1 MEESDGARSLAWVA
15 ATFALLFGVLY
26 WALGGMLEH
35 RQNPNQHVTA
45 GEGAPARVELVANPG
60 GQYIVPG
67 TINGHDVDFL
77 VDTGATHVAVPAS
90 VAERAGL
97 RRGAETRVET
107 AGGTRR
113 AWHTTVDEMAVGG
126 IRRRNVRGTINP
138 SMPGDYVLLGMT
150 FLRGLELRQQGDRL
164 VIESP

>member
-1 MEESDGARSLAWVA
+1 MSEAARSLGWVA
-15 ATFALLFGVLY
+15 ATFVLLFGVLY
-26 WALGGMLEH
+26 WALGGLIDR
-35 RQNPNQHVTA
+35 RQNPNDHIAT
-45 GEGAPARVELVANPG
+45 GSGAPERVELAVNPG

-90 VAERAGL
+90 IAEDAGL
-97 RRGAETRVET
+97 ERGAEMRVQT

-113 AWHTTVDEMAVGG
+113 AWHTTIDRVAVGG
-126 IRRRNVRGTINP
+126 IERRNVRGSINP

-150 FLRGLELRQQGDRL
+150 FLRDLELRQQGDRL
-164 VIESP
+164 VIENP

>member
-1 MEESDGARSLAWVA
+1 MSEAARSLGWVA

-26 WALGGMLEH
+26 WALGGLIDR
-35 RQNPNQHVTA
+35 RQNPNEHITT
-45 GEGAPARVELVANPG
+45 GGGAPERIELAVNPG

-67 TINGHDVDFL
+67 TLNGHEVDFL

-90 VAERAGL
+90 IAEDAGL
-97 RRGAETRVET
+97 ERGAETRVQT

-113 AWHTTVDEMAVGG
+113 AWHTTIDRVAVGG
-126 IRRRNVRGTINP
+126 IERRNVRGSINP
-138 SMPGDYVLLGMT
+138 SMSGDYVLLGMT

-164 VIESP
+164 VIEVPG